1 MSIYPVWAEI
11 YLNAIAHNMKEMRRV
26 TSPGAMVM
34 AVVKANGYGHG
45 AVQVSR
51 VALANGA
58 AWLGV
63 ARVAEGVALREA
75 GIEAPVLVLGYTA
88 PAQAA
93 DAVRHDLAQAVYST
107 EMGRMMAAA
116 AGKEGRRAKV
126 HIKID
131 TGMGRLG
138 WQAAPPAVDE
148 VLALAREANLEIEGV
163 FSHFAA
169 ADSADKAYT
178 RRQYEQFLALTE
190 DLRRNGLQ
198 PLRHIANSPAIID
211 LPETHLDMVRAGISL
226 YGLYPSDEVEKAR
239 VALIPAMSLKAQV
252 AQVKKVL
259 AGCKIS
265 YGCTY
270 TTERET
276 VIATLPVGYADGYP
290 RLLSSKGEVLLRGR
304 RAPVV
309 GRVCMDQIMVD
320 AGHIPG
326 LAPGEEAVLFGRQG
340 GEEISA
346 DEMAEKLG
354 TINYEVVCMVSCRV
368 PREYTGTAGTAG
380 WPAEV

>member
-11 YLNAIAHNMKEMRRV
+11 DLDAIAHNTREMRRV

-45 AVQVSR
+45 AVEVSR
-51 VALANGA
+51 AALANGVS
-58 AWLGV
+58 WLGV
-63 ARVAEGVALREA
+63 ARVVEGMALREA
-75 GIEAPVLVLGYTA
+75 GIEAPVLVLGYTT

-93 DAVRHDLAQAVYST
+93 DAVRHDLSQAVYST
-107 EMGRMMAAA
+107 EMAQMMAAA

-126 HIKID
+126 HVKID

-138 WQAAPPAVDE
+138 WQAVHTSVDE
-148 VLALAREANLEIEGV
+148 VLALARETSLEIEGV

-169 ADSADKAYT
+169 ADSKDKTYT
-178 RRQYEQFLALTE
+178 RQQFELFLELTGE
-190 DLRRNGLQ
+190 LRRNGLQ
-198 PLRHIANSPAIID
+198 PIRHIANSPATID
-211 LPETHLDMVRAGISL
+211 LPETHLDMVRAGITL
-226 YGLYPSDEVEKAR
+226 YGLYPSEEVDKAR
-239 VALIPAMSLKAQV
+239 VGLIPAMSLKSQV
-252 AQVKKVL
+252 AQVKEVT

-290 RLLSSKGEVLLRGR
+290 RMLSSKGEILVRGR

-309 GRVCMDQIMVD
+309 GRVCMDQIMADV
-320 AGHIPG
+320 GHIPG
-326 LAPGEEAVLFGRQG
+326 VATGDEVVLFGRQG

-346 DEMAEKLG
+346 GEVAGKLG

-368 PREYTGTAGTAG
+368 PREYTGTAG
-380 WPAEV
+380 WPVKDW